1 MELVPAKVVG
11 KKSPTD
17 RSSTFRYPKSVRI
30 LVPRRKQQC
39 LLCSALYGLSQSSS
53 ANADVRPPEKAKKAP
68 NARPAAL
75 VKLRRVRSTP
85 LTVIGKT
92 KVPQFL
98 QFAFLVRPLPH
109 PPSITR
115 PKAPISGGAAAI
127 KQKSSLAVRN

>member
-17 RSSTFRYPKSVRI
+17 RSSTLRYPKSVRI

-53 ANADVRPPEKAKKAP
+53 ANADVRPPERAKKAP

-92 KVPQFL
+92 KVPPVSPVCLFG
-98 QFAFLVRPLPH
+98 PTPST
-109 PPSITR
+109 PPVNHS
-115 PKAPISGGAAAI
+115 PKSTNIRRCG
-127 KQKSSLAVRN
+127 